1 MFSGD
6 ESSSDAE
13 SWLQH
18 ITGLFDR
25 VRYDDERRLSLATFL
40 LRRGAERWWRGASR
54 TLEETCVGIM
64 WKSFCTTF
72 RQEYVPE
79 SFVNVREREFDNL
92 VQGTMSVGEYARM
105 FSSLLAYVPHVSGR
119 EKAKMNKFLEGLNEE
134 LYSLVLAG
142 SPTSYADSV
151 EKAMDIEEGLHN
163 RRSRVRP
170 QVVQSNHP
178 MVPRVQPSQSVQSSQ
193 PPQQQVAQQP
203 GHHWFRPRGRQFKK
217 KSGSSSSGSGSSC

>member
-1 MFSGD
+1 MFNGD

-25 VRYDDERRLSLATFL
+25 VRYDDEHRLILATSH

-54 TLEETCVGIM
+54 TLEETGVGIT
-64 WKSFCTTF
+64 WNSFCTAF
-72 RQEYVPE
+72 RQKYVPK
-79 SFVNVREREFDNL
+79 SFVNAREREFVNL
-92 VQGTMSVGEYARM
+92 VQGTMSLGEYARR

-119 EKAKMNKFLEGLNEE
+119 DRAKRNKFLEGLNEE

-142 SPTSYADSV
+142 SPASYADAV
-151 EKAMDIEEGLHN
+151 DKAMDIEEGLHN

-170 QVVQSNHP
+170 QVVQGNRT
-178 MVPRVQPSQSVQSSQ
+178 MVPRVQPS
-193 PPQQQVAQQP
+193 
-203 GHHWFRPRGRQFKK
+203 
-217 KSGSSSSGSGSSC
+217 